1 MTRWERED
9 MGTRLVLALACS
21 LLPFMALA
29 AIVAVVMAL

>member
-1 MTRWERED
+1 MSPYERED

-29 AIVAVVMAL
+29 AIVAVVTAL